1 MTATKTSDSKALL
14 RDALGVMFKRKRLIV
29 GLFLVVALGISFA
42 VLSLPTSFESTG
54 KLVVTRSRGDVLVTP
69 ADNKNFNFTV
79 TAPTS
84 QDMAVHAEMLKNRSL
99 LEGVARK
106 LNLER
111 RRDEA
116 KGGATPAMM
125 SLGQVFALIPERFQG
140 WFPWSSP
147 AASDKDDAPAAKP
160 ARTRLDSI
168 VDGMASSLAVQV
180 VPNSNL
186 ILVRFRGTDA
196 QRNAEIL
203 NTLLEQYL
211 DRYLDLRRHKGV
223 TEFFT
228 AQRDRLEQ
236 NLRTSESQLKGF
248 QNKSGLLSA
257 TVQVDAYA
265 RRLAEAENMAVD
277 AEFDLREV
285 EHRIAMFKAELGSQP
300 ERVPKTTSTKYN
312 PMIPTTQEKI
322 LQLEMQKAKL
332 LNLYTENDRRVLDVN
347 REIDALRNQLAQIQE
362 WVPESE
368 VVEVNQ
374 LKRDL
379 EDKLRAAQLALVK
392 NRIRLEG
399 ARAIAVEMRRK
410 VMDIAQAQVDKDTL
424 LREVQANSEAYLL
437 YRKKVEEARIGEAMD
452 ESRIMNVTIA
462 EAASQRGVPV
472 GPPKNLSL
480 LFAVMVGLVSGLG
493 GAFLREFFDGSIKTE
508 REVRAAIDVPVL
520 GSIPDERN
528 GKNGNGSAKNGNG
541 NGKNGNGN
549 GKHGNGRNGA
559 NHH

>member
-69 ADNKNFNFTV
+69 SDNKNFNFTV

-99 LEGVARK
+99 LESVARK
-106 LNLER
+106 LDLER
-111 RRDEA
+111 RRSEA

-140 WFPWSSP
+140 WFPWSGP
-147 AASDKDDAPAAKP
+147 IIEDKEPVKP
-160 ARTRLDSI
+160 ARTRLDAV
-168 VDGMASSLAVQV
+168 VDGMAQSLAVQV

-228 AQRDRLEQ
+228 TQRDRLEQ
-236 NLRTSESQLKGF
+236 NLRQSEGQLKGF
-248 QNKSGLLSA
+248 QNRSGLLSA

-277 AEFDLREV
+277 AEYDLREV
-285 EHRIAMFKAELGSQP
+285 EYRIGMFKAELGGQP
-300 ERVPKTTSTKYN
+300 ERVPKSTSTKYN

-322 LQLEMQKAKL
+322 LQLEMQRAKL
-332 LNLYTENDRRVLDVN
+332 LTLYTDNDRRVLDIN
-347 REIDALRNQLAQIQE
+347 KEIAALRERLAEIQE

-379 EDKLRAAQLALVK
+379 EEKLRAAQLALVK
-392 NRIRLEG
+392 NRIRLDG
-399 ARAIAVEMRRK
+399 ARAIAVEMRKK
-410 VMDIAQAQVDKDTL
+410 VTDIAAAQVDKDTL

-462 EAASQRGVPV
+462 EGASQRGVPV

-493 GAFLREFFDGSIKTE
+493 GAFLREFFDSSIKTE

-520 GSIPDERN
+520 GSIPEERN

-549 GKHGNGRNGA
+549 GKHGNGRNGV
-559 NHH
+559 NHY